1 MSVLVRPWNF
11 SGRLNRNANNVTT
24 ATQKA
29 YENVYTSAGVNSE
42 LFNGQRSSNESV
54 LNSIKT
60 DEMVVDR
67 LNGIFGNFLNYEIKN
82 KKKNPMWKVEMLRN
96 TYFNKKDI
104 VAMCR
109 DNLAVGG
116 SKMVYLASLGHTP
129 LTGLSMMIWESQM
142 DMNQFFNP
150 VQSSYN
156 SSSTEDNGR
165 PSNAEN
171 DNVEN
176 GASQTDYIRRDR

>member
-1 MSVLVRPWNF
+1 
-11 SGRLNRNANNVTT
+11 
-24 ATQKA
+24 
-29 YENVYTSAGVNSE
+29 
-42 LFNGQRSSNESV
+42 
-54 LNSIKT
+54 
-60 DEMVVDR
+60 
-67 LNGIFGNFLNYEIKN
+67 
-82 KKKNPMWKVEMLRN
+82 
-96 TYFNKKDI
+96 
-104 VAMCR
+104 
-109 DNLAVGG
+109 
-116 SKMVYLASLGHTP
+116 
-129 LTGLSMMIWESQM
+129 MMIWESQM